1 MKPLSRRDFLKL
13 SGVSLAAFAAST
25 GASPY
30 RNPELKRAWSEGV
43 SPLGIGRVAVDMVY
57 LHAEP
62 SSKSER
68 TGRRYRDQLLTLY
81 DEVTSQDGPPH
92 NPRWYLVDGGFTHS
106 GRVQRIE
113 RRRRQP
119 FVESIPEEGLLCEVI
134 VPFTRAY
141 RRMRFGSWQRLY
153 RLHFGSL
160 HWIESLEEGPDGR
173 PWYRL
178 IDHRVSAHYSIP
190 AASVRP
196 VFPDEY
202 TPISQDI
209 PPEEKRIEVSIA
221 NQRLTA
227 FEGERAVFHAS
238 ASTGRPS
245 PRNLPEDLLPTET
258 PQGSFRIQNKMPSR
272 HMGDGNLTDDI
283 YAYELPGVPWT
294 MVFHESGAATHG
306 TYWHDNFGTRMSAG
320 CVNLRNEDALW
331 LFRWS
336 TPVFDT
342 SSWYKMEAGT
352 RIRVY

>member
-1 MKPLSRRDFLKL
+1 M
-13 SGVSLAAFAAST
+13 SGVSIAALAAATAA
-25 GASPY
+25 APE
-30 RNPELKRAWSEGV
+30 RNHHLTHSWSEGV

-57 LHAEP
+57 LHAQP

-81 DEVTSQDGPPH
+81 EEVTSPDGPRH
-92 NPRWYLVDGGFTHS
+92 NPRWYLVDGGYTHS
-106 GRVQRIE
+106 GRIQPIE

-119 FVESIPEEGLLCEVI
+119 VVESFPEEGLLCEVI

-141 RRMRFGSWQRLY
+141 RHLRSGSWQRLY

-160 HWIESLEEGPDGR
+160 HWIDALEEGPDGR

-178 IDHRVSAHYSIP
+178 IDHRVGVRYSIP
-190 AASVRP
+190 TTTVRP
-196 VFPDEY
+196 LFPEEY
-202 TPISQDI
+202 APISQHV

-227 FEGERAVFHAS
+227 FEGERAVFHATV
-238 ASTGRPS
+238 STGRPS
-245 PRNLPEDLLPTET
+245 PRDLAEDLLPTET
-258 PQGSFRIQNKMPSR
+258 PEGVFRIENKMPSR

-294 MVFHESGAATHG
+294 MVFHKTGAATHG
-306 TYWHDNFGTRMSAG
+306 TYWHDNFGARMSAG
-320 CVNLRNEDALW
+320 CVNMKNPDALW

-336 TPVFDT
+336 TPVFDP

-352 RIRVY
+352 RIKVY